1 MAKEKLNEGG
11 IRILCHGIMIVLM
24 FSQGKYKLNAFDV
37 VMLIFF
43 YVCVCVCVGVNKT

>member
-37 VMLIFF
+37 VMLISFLCVR
-43 YVCVCVCVGVNKT
+43 VCVWVNKT